1 MPKQSAF
8 YEEAIPVSK
17 ERHTDLA
24 VKVGSDY
31 RFAQNVNSVPLTA
44 VEFRHAAAEYAIVF
58 LGGAEAVMPV
68 VVLSVVQDQNNYVDE
83 KGQWTAKY
91 VPAFVRRYPFVFAG
105 SEDDAGLILCID
117 ETFVGCNLEGR
128 GERLF
133 DGEGERTQYLESVLK
148 FQQDYQANFNAT
160 RVFCRKLKDLDILE
174 PMQAKFMTSKGKQYM
189 LSGFMAVNRAKLKA
203 LPDDTL
209 TELARSDEL
218 ELAYLHLNSIRNLE
232 AMGRNIQE
240 KADST
245 EAGTLED
252 TAVSDV
258 AAESTGAITQKAKA
272 ELTTRAGVKKK
283 NERDKPKKVR
293 KRTDS
298 DKKMNLSEDIT
309 LG

>member
-31 RFAQNVNSVPLTA
+31 RFAQHVNSVPLTA

-58 LGGAEAVMPV
+58 LGDAETVMPV

-83 KGQWTAKY
+83 KGQWTANY
-91 VPAFVRRYPFVFAG
+91 VPAFVRRYPFVLAG
-105 SEDDAGLILCID
+105 SDDDAGFILCID
-117 ETFVGCNLEGR
+117 ETFAGCNLEGR

-133 DGEGERTQYLESVLK
+133 DGDGERTQYLESVLR

-174 PMQAKFMTSKGKQYM
+174 PMQAQFTTPEGKRYM

-218 ELAYLHLNSIRNLE
+218 ELAYLHLSSMRNLE

-240 KADST
+240 RTDST
-245 EAGTLED
+245 VAGTRMD
-252 TAVSDV
+252 TAVTDV
-258 AAESTGAITQKAKA
+258 AAESSGAITQKAKA
-272 ELTTRAGVKKK
+272 GVKQN
-283 NERDKPKKVR
+283 NERDTPQKVR
-293 KRTDS
+293 KRTSS
-298 DKKMNLSEDIT
+298 DKKLNVPEDIS

>member
-8 YEEAIPVSK
+8 YEEAIPISK

-31 RFAQNVNSVPLTA
+31 RFAKNVNSVPLTA

-58 LGGAEAVMPV
+58 LGGAEAIMPV
-68 VVLSVVQDQNNYVDE
+68 VVLSVVQDQNSYVDE

-91 VPAFVRRYPFVFAG
+91 VPAFVRRYPFVLAG
-105 SEDDAGLILCID
+105 RDDDAGFILCID
-117 ETFVGCNLEGR
+117 ETFTGCNLEGR

-133 DGEGERTQYLESVLK
+133 DGEGERTQYLESVLR

-174 PMQAKFMTSKGKQYM
+174 PMQVKFTTPKGKQYM

-203 LPDDTL
+203 LPDDKL
-209 TELARSDEL
+209 TELVRSDEL
-218 ELAYLHLNSIRNLE
+218 ELAYLHLNSMRNLE
-232 AMGRNIQE
+232 AMGRNLQE

-245 EAGTLED
+245 EAGTPED
-252 TAVSDV
+252 TAVADV
-258 AAESTGAITQKAKA
+258 SAESAGAITQKAKA
-272 ELTTRAGVKKK
+272 GAKKK
-283 NERDKPKKVR
+283 KERDTPKKVR
-293 KRTDS
+293 KRTVS
-298 DKKMNLSEDIT
+298 DKKLNVSEDIT
-309 LG
+309 IG

>member
-8 YEEAIPVSK
+8 YEEAIPISR

-31 RFAQNVNSVPLTA
+31 RFAKNVNSVPLTA
-44 VEFRHAAAEYAIVF
+44 VEFRRAAAEYAIVF
-58 LGGAEAVMPV
+58 LGGAEAIMPV

-105 SEDDAGLILCID
+105 NDDDAGLILCID
-117 ETFVGCNLEGR
+117 ETFSGCNLEGR

-133 DGEGERTQYLESVLK
+133 DGEGERTQYLESVLR
-148 FQQDYQANFNAT
+148 FQQDYQVNFNAT

-174 PMQAKFMTSKGKQYM
+174 PMQVKFTTPKGKQYM
-189 LSGFMAVNRAKLKA
+189 LSGFMAINRAKLKA
-203 LPDDTL
+203 LPDDKL
-209 TELARSDEL
+209 SELARSDEL
-218 ELAYLHLNSIRNLE
+218 ELAYLHLNSMRNLE

-240 KADST
+240 KTDST

-252 TAVSDV
+252 TAVADV
-258 AAESTGAITQKAKA
+258 AAESTGAITREAK
-272 ELTTRAGVKKK
+272 AGVKQK
-283 NERDKPKKVR
+283 NERDTPKKVR
-293 KRTDS
+293 KRTGS
-298 DKKMNLSEDIT
+298 DKKLNVSEGIT

>member
-8 YEEAIPVSK
+8 YEEAIPISR

-31 RFAQNVNSVPLTA
+31 RFAKNVNSVPLTA
-44 VEFRHAAAEYAIVF
+44 VEFRRAAAEYAIVF
-58 LGGAEAVMPV
+58 LGGAEAIMPV

-105 SEDDAGLILCID
+105 NDDDAGLILCID
-117 ETFVGCNLEGR
+117 ETFAGCNLEGR

-133 DGEGERTQYLESVLK
+133 DGEGERTQYLESVLR
-148 FQQDYQANFNAT
+148 FQKDYQVNFNAT

-174 PMQAKFMTSKGKQYM
+174 PMQVKFTTPKGKQYM
-189 LSGFMAVNRAKLKA
+189 LSGFMAINRAKLKA
-203 LPDDTL
+203 LPDDKL
-209 TELARSDEL
+209 SDLARSDEL
-218 ELAYLHLNSIRNLE
+218 ELAYLHLNSMRNLE

-240 KADST
+240 KTDST
-245 EAGTLED
+245 EAGTPED
-252 TAVSDV
+252 TAVADV

-272 ELTTRAGVKKK
+272 GVKQK
-283 NERDKPKKVR
+283 NEEDTPKKVR
-293 KRTDS
+293 KRTGS
-298 DKKMNLSEDIT
+298 DKKLNVSEGIT

>member
-8 YEEAIPVSK
+8 YEEAIPISR

-31 RFAQNVNSVPLTA
+31 RFAKNVNSVPLTA
-44 VEFRHAAAEYAIVF
+44 VEFRRAAAEYAIVF
-58 LGGAEAVMPV
+58 LGGAEAIMPV

-105 SEDDAGLILCID
+105 NDDDAGLILCID
-117 ETFVGCNLEGR
+117 ETFAGCNLEGR

-133 DGEGERTQYLESVLK
+133 DGEGERTQYLESVLR
-148 FQQDYQANFNAT
+148 FQKDYQVNFNAT

-174 PMQAKFMTSKGKQYM
+174 PMQVKFTTPKGKQYM
-189 LSGFMAVNRAKLKA
+189 LSGFMAINRAKLKA
-203 LPDDTL
+203 LPDDKL
-209 TELARSDEL
+209 SDLARSDEL
-218 ELAYLHLNSIRNLE
+218 ELAYLHLNSMRNLE

-240 KADST
+240 KTDST
-245 EAGTLED
+245 EAGTPED
-252 TAVSDV
+252 TAVP
-258 AAESTGAITQKAKA
+258 K
-272 ELTTRAGVKKK
+272 AGVKQK
-283 NERDKPKKVR
+283 NEEDTPKKVR
-293 KRTDS
+293 KRTGS
-298 DKKMNLSEDIT
+298 DKKLNVSEGIT

>member
-8 YEEAIPVSK
+8 YEEAIPISK

-31 RFAQNVNSVPLTA
+31 RFAKNVNSVPLTA

-58 LGGAEAVMPV
+58 LGGIEAIMPV
-68 VVLSVVQDQNNYVDE
+68 VVLSVVQDQNIYVDE

-91 VPAFVRRYPFVFAG
+91 VPAFVRRYPFVLAG
-105 SEDDAGLILCID
+105 TDDDAEFILCID
-117 ETFVGCNLEGR
+117 ETFAGCNLEGR

-133 DGEGERTQYLESVLK
+133 DGEGEHTQYLESVLK

-174 PMQAKFMTSKGKQYM
+174 PRQVKFTTPKGKQYTIG
-189 LSGFMAVNRAKLKA
+189 GFMAVNRTKLKA
-203 LPDDTL
+203 LPDSRL
-209 TELARSDEL
+209 TELVRSDEL
-218 ELAYLHLNSIRNLE
+218 ELAYLHLNSMRNLE

-245 EAGTLED
+245 EAANLED
-252 TAVSDV
+252 TAVADV
-258 AAESTGAITQKAKA
+258 AAESSGATTQKAKA
-272 ELTTRAGVKKK
+272 SVKQKA
-283 NERDKPKKVR
+283 ERDTPQKV
-293 KRTDS
+293 KTRTGT
-298 DKKMNLSEDIT
+298 DKKLNVSEDIT
-309 LG
+309 VG

>member
-1 MPKQSAF
+1 MF
-8 YEEAIPVSK
+8 
-17 ERHTDLA
+17 
-24 VKVGSDY
+24 
-31 RFAQNVNSVPLTA
+31 
-44 VEFRHAAAEYAIVF
+44 
-58 LGGAEAVMPV
+58 
-68 VVLSVVQDQNNYVDE
+68 
-83 KGQWTAKY
+83 
-91 VPAFVRRYPFVFAG
+91 
-105 SEDDAGLILCID
+105 
-117 ETFVGCNLEGR
+117 
-128 GERLF
+128 
-133 DGEGERTQYLESVLK
+133 
-148 FQQDYQANFNAT
+148 
-160 RVFCRKLKDLDILE
+160 
-174 PMQAKFMTSKGKQYM
+174 
-189 LSGFMAVNRAKLKA
+189 
-203 LPDDTL
+203 
-209 TELARSDEL
+209 L

>member
-8 YEEAIPVSK
+8 YEEAIPISK

-31 RFAQNVNSVPLTA
+31 RFAKNVNSVPLTA

-58 LGGAEAVMPV
+58 LGGAEAIMPV
-68 VVLSVVQDQNNYVDE
+68 VVLSVVQDQNSYVDE

-91 VPAFVRRYPFVFAG
+91 VPAFVRRYPFVLAG
-105 SEDDAGLILCID
+105 RDDDAGFILCID
-117 ETFVGCNLEGR
+117 ETFTGCNLEGR

-133 DGEGERTQYLESVLK
+133 DGEGERTQYLESVLR

-174 PMQAKFMTSKGKQYM
+174 PMQVKFTTPKGKQYM

-203 LPDDTL
+203 LPDDKL
-209 TELARSDEL
+209 TELVRSDEL
-218 ELAYLHLNSIRNLE
+218 ELAYLHLNSMRNLE
-232 AMGRNIQE
+232 AMGRNLQE

-245 EAGTLED
+245 EAGTPKD
-252 TAVSDV
+252 TAVADV
-258 AAESTGAITQKAKA
+258 SAESAGAITQKAKA
-272 ELTTRAGVKKK
+272 GVKKK
-283 NERDKPKKVR
+283 KERDTPKKVR
-293 KRTDS
+293 KRTVS
-298 DKKMNLSEDIT
+298 DKKMNVSEDIT
-309 LG
+309 IG

>member
-8 YEEAIPVSK
+8 YEEAIPISR

-31 RFAQNVNSVPLTA
+31 RFAKNVNSVPLTA
-44 VEFRHAAAEYAIVF
+44 VEFRRAAAEYAIVF
-58 LGGAEAVMPV
+58 LGGAEAIMPV

-105 SEDDAGLILCID
+105 NDDDAGLILCID
-117 ETFVGCNLEGR
+117 ETFAGCNLEGR

-133 DGEGERTQYLESVLK
+133 DGEGERTQYLESVLR
-148 FQQDYQANFNAT
+148 FQQDYQVNFNAT

-174 PMQAKFMTSKGKQYM
+174 PMQVKFTTPKGKQYM
-189 LSGFMAVNRAKLKA
+189 LSGFMAINRAKLKA
-203 LPDDTL
+203 LPDDKL
-209 TELARSDEL
+209 SELARSDEL
-218 ELAYLHLNSIRNLE
+218 ELAYLHLNSMRNLE

-240 KADST
+240 KTDST
-245 EAGTLED
+245 EAGTPED
-252 TAVSDV
+252 TAVADV
-258 AAESTGAITQKAKA
+258 AAESTGAITREAK
-272 ELTTRAGVKKK
+272 AGVKQK
-283 NERDKPKKVR
+283 NERDTPKKVR
-293 KRTDS
+293 KRTGS
-298 DKKMNLSEDIT
+298 DKKLNVSEGIT

>member
-8 YEEAIPVSK
+8 YEEATPVSK

-58 LGGAEAVMPV
+58 LGGAEAVLPV

-105 SEDDAGLILCID
+105 SDDDAGLILCID
-117 ETFVGCNLEGR
+117 ETFAGCNLEGR

-133 DGEGERTQYLESVLK
+133 DGEGERTQYLESVLR
-148 FQQDYQANFNAT
+148 FQQDYQANFKAT

-174 PMQAKFMTSKGKQYM
+174 PMQAKFTTPKGKQYM

-203 LPDDTL
+203 LPDDKL

-218 ELAYLHLNSIRNLE
+218 ELAYLHLNSMRNLE

-240 KADST
+240 KADNT

-252 TAVSDV
+252 TAVTDV

-272 ELTTRAGVKKK
+272 GVKQK
-283 NERDKPKKVR
+283 NERDTPKKVR
-293 KRTDS
+293 KRAGS
-298 DKKMNLSEDIT
+298 DKKLNVSEGIT

>member
-8 YEEAIPVSK
+8 YEEAIPISR

-31 RFAQNVNSVPLTA
+31 RFAKNVNSVPLTA
-44 VEFRHAAAEYAIVF
+44 VEFRRAAAEYAIVF
-58 LGGAEAVMPV
+58 LGGAEAIMPV

-83 KGQWTAKY
+83 KGQWNAKY

-105 SEDDAGLILCID
+105 NDDDAGLILCID
-117 ETFVGCNLEGR
+117 ETFAGCNLEGR

-133 DGEGERTQYLESVLK
+133 DGKGERTQYLESVLR
-148 FQQDYQANFNAT
+148 FQQDYQVNFNAT

-174 PMQAKFMTSKGKQYM
+174 PMQVKFTTPKGKQYM
-189 LSGFMAVNRAKLKA
+189 LSGFMAINRAKLKA
-203 LPDDTL
+203 LPDDKL
-209 TELARSDEL
+209 SELARSDEL
-218 ELAYLHLNSIRNLE
+218 ELAYLHLNSMRNLE

-240 KADST
+240 KTDST
-245 EAGTLED
+245 EAGTPED
-252 TAVSDV
+252 TAVADV

-272 ELTTRAGVKKK
+272 GVKQK
-283 NERDKPKKVR
+283 NEEDTPKKVR
-293 KRTDS
+293 KRTGS
-298 DKKMNLSEDIT
+298 DKKLNVSEGIT

>member
-8 YEEAIPVSK
+8 YEEAIPISK

-31 RFAQNVNSVPLTA
+31 RFAKNVNSVPLTA

-58 LGGAEAVMPV
+58 LGGAEAIMPV
-68 VVLSVVQDQNNYVDE
+68 VVLSVVQDQNSYVDE

-91 VPAFVRRYPFVFAG
+91 VPAFVRRYPFVLAG
-105 SEDDAGLILCID
+105 RDDDAGFILCID
-117 ETFVGCNLEGR
+117 ETFTGCNLEGR

-133 DGEGERTQYLESVLK
+133 DGEGERTQYLESVLR

-174 PMQAKFMTSKGKQYM
+174 PMQVKFTTPKGKQYM

-203 LPDDTL
+203 LPDDKL
-209 TELARSDEL
+209 TELVRSDEL
-218 ELAYLHLNSIRNLE
+218 ELAYLHLNSMRNLE
-232 AMGRNIQE
+232 AMGRNLQE

-245 EAGTLED
+245 EAGTPKD
-252 TAVSDV
+252 TAVADV
-258 AAESTGAITQKAKA
+258 SAESAGAITQKAKA
-272 ELTTRAGVKKK
+272 GVKKK
-283 NERDKPKKVR
+283 KERDTPKKVR
-293 KRTDS
+293 KRTVS
-298 DKKMNLSEDIT
+298 DKKLNVSEDIT
-309 LG
+309 IG

>member
-8 YEEAIPVSK
+8 YEEAIPISR

-31 RFAQNVNSVPLTA
+31 RFAKNVNSVPLTA
-44 VEFRHAAAEYAIVF
+44 VEFRRAAAEYAIVF
-58 LGGAEAVMPV
+58 LGGAESIMPV
-68 VVLSVVQDQNNYVDE
+68 VVLSVVQYQNNYVDE

-105 SEDDAGLILCID
+105 NDDDAGLILCID
-117 ETFVGCNLEGR
+117 ETFAGCNLEGR

-133 DGEGERTQYLESVLK
+133 DGEGERTQYLESVLR
-148 FQQDYQANFNAT
+148 FQKDYQVNFNAT

-174 PMQAKFMTSKGKQYM
+174 PMQVKFTTPKGKQYM
-189 LSGFMAVNRAKLKA
+189 LSGFMAINRAKLKA
-203 LPDDTL
+203 LPDDKL
-209 TELARSDEL
+209 SDLARSDEL
-218 ELAYLHLNSIRNLE
+218 ELAYLHLNSMRNLE

-240 KADST
+240 KTDST
-245 EAGTLED
+245 EAGTPED
-252 TAVSDV
+252 TAVADV

-272 ELTTRAGVKKK
+272 GVKQK
-283 NERDKPKKVR
+283 NEEDTPKKVR
-293 KRTDS
+293 KRTGS
-298 DKKMNLSEDIT
+298 DKKLNVSEGIT

>member
-8 YEEAIPVSK
+8 YEEAIPIST

-31 RFAQNVNSVPLTA
+31 RFAKNVNSVPLTA
-44 VEFRHAAAEYAIVF
+44 VEFRRAAAEYAIVF
-58 LGGAEAVMPV
+58 LGGAEAIMPV

-105 SEDDAGLILCID
+105 NDDDAGLILCID
-117 ETFVGCNLEGR
+117 ETFAGCNLEGR

-133 DGEGERTQYLESVLK
+133 DGEGERTQYLESVLR
-148 FQQDYQANFNAT
+148 FQKDYQVNFNAT

-174 PMQAKFMTSKGKQYM
+174 PMQVKFTTPKGKQYM
-189 LSGFMAVNRAKLKA
+189 LSGFMAINRAKLKA
-203 LPDDTL
+203 LPDDKL
-209 TELARSDEL
+209 SDLARSDEL
-218 ELAYLHLNSIRNLE
+218 ELAYLHLNSMRNLE

-240 KADST
+240 KTDST
-245 EAGTLED
+245 EAGTPED
-252 TAVSDV
+252 TAVADV
-258 AAESTGAITQKAKA
+258 AAESIGAITQKAKA
-272 ELTTRAGVKKK
+272 GVKQK
-283 NERDKPKKVR
+283 NEEDTPKKVR
-293 KRTDS
+293 KRTGS
-298 DKKMNLSEDIT
+298 DKKLNVSEGIT